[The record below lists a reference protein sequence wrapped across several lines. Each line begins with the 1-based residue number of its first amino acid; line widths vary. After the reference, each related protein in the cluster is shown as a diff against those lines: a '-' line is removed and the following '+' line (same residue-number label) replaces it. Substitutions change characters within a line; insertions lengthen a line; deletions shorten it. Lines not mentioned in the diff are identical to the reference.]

1 MNGDKSFYHFHIYHS
16 YQYNMTPD
24 SEFNTIRPYVD
35 GEIEKATQRLSQS
48 AEFLS
53 VFTQLTKMDSSI
65 IVNALSKVH
74 NRDDFQNYFFGP
86 VIQAVIKNTTD
97 GVTVNGLENLKPDT
111 SYLFI
116 SNHRDIILDSAILN
130 LLLRNNGFKYT
141 QAAIGSNLLVNE
153 WVTDL
158 VKLNSCFIIER
169 DIPVR
174 EMIVSSALRSNY
186 IRETLQQGRNS
197 IWIAQRE
204 GRTKNGDDKTQP
216 SLLKMFKMSGTKDF
230 ADNFRELHIVPVSI
244 SYEWEPCDD
253 MKTKELYTRT
263 VSEYNKTPEEDM
275 KSMQVG
281 LGTYK
286 GRINFSIDKP
296 IDEELN
302 QIADL
307 ASNGERLEAL
317 ALLIDS
323 KIHKNFKLWPNNYIA
338 FDLVHSG
345 NKFSHLYNEEE
356 KNHFIQIMTQKI
368 DRIEGNRSLLNNIF
382 LEIYANPVK
391 NSINNETASK

>member
-1 MNGDKSFYHFHIYHS
+1 
-16 YQYNMTPD
+16 MTSD
-24 SEFNTIRPYVD
+24 SEFNSIRPYVD
-35 GEIEKATQRLSQS
+35 GEIEKATQRLSGS
-48 AEFLS
+48 DDFLS
-53 VFTQLTKMDSSI
+53 VFTQLTRMDKQV
-65 IVNALSKVH
+65 IVNTLAQVH
-74 NRDDFQNYFFGP
+74 DRDDFQHYFFGP
-86 VIQAVIKNTTD
+86 AMDAVIKNTSD
-97 GVTVNGLENLKPDT
+97 GVTVQGLENLSPDV

-130 LLLRNNGFKYT
+130 LLLRKNGFKYT

-158 VKLNSCFIIER
+158 VKLNSCFVIER

-174 EMIVSSALRSNY
+174 EMIVSSVLRSQY
-186 IRETLQQGRNS
+186 IRKTLQEKHNS

-216 SLLKMFKMSGTKDF
+216 SLLKMFKMSGSKEF
-230 ADNFRELHIVPVSI
+230 IENFRELHIVPVAI

-253 MKTKELYTRT
+253 LKTNELYTRT
-263 VSEYNKTPEEDM
+263 VSEYTKTPEEDM
-275 KSMQVG
+275 RSMQTG

-286 GRINFSIDKP
+286 GRINFTIDKP

-302 QIADL
+302 DIAGL
-307 ASNGERLEAL
+307 PSNGERLEAL
-317 ALLIDS
+317 ARLIDL
-323 KIHKNFKLWPNNYIA
+323 KIHRNFKLWPNNYIA
-338 FDLVHSG
+338 YDLAHSG
-345 NKFSHLYNEEE
+345 NKFSHLYKEEE
-356 KNHFIQIMTQKI
+356 KEHFIQTMTQKI

-391 NSINNETASK
+391 NSISIKKPVK

>member
-1 MNGDKSFYHFHIYHS
+1 
-16 YQYNMTPD
+16 MTSD
-24 SEFNTIRPYVD
+24 SEFNSIRPYVK
-35 GEIEKATQRLSQS
+35 GEIEAATCRLSES

-53 VFTQLTKMDSSI
+53 VFTELTKMDKTVI
-65 IVNALSKVH
+65 ANALRQVH
-74 NRDDFQNYFFGP
+74 SRDEFQTCFFGP
-86 VIQAVIKNTTD
+86 AIKAVIDHTSS
-97 GVTVNGLENLKPDT
+97 GVKVSGLENLHPGT

-116 SNHRDIILDSAILN
+116 SDHRDIILDSAILN
-130 LLLRNNGFKYT
+130 LILREKGFKYT

-174 EMIVSSALRSNY
+174 EMIISSSLRSRY
-186 IRETLQQGRNS
+186 IRETLAEGHNS

-216 SLLKMFKMSGTKDF
+216 SLLKMFKMSGPKDF
-230 ADNFRELHIVPVSI
+230 AENFKQLRIVPVAI

-253 MKTKELYTRT
+253 LKTGELYTRT
-263 VSEYNKTPEEDM
+263 VSEYIKTPEEDM
-275 KSMQVG
+275 KSMRTG
-281 LGTYK
+281 LGVFK
-286 GRINFSIDKP
+286 GRVNFAIDKP
-296 IDEELN
+296 IDTELDD
-302 QIADL
+302 IAGL

-317 ALLIDS
+317 ARLIDN
-323 KIHKNFKLWPNNYIA
+323 KIYQNFKLWPNNYIA
-338 FDLVHSG
+338 YDLLHSV
-345 NKFSHLYNEEE
+345 NKFSHLYKDEE
-356 KNHFIQIMTQKI
+356 KENFIRIMTQKI

-391 NSINNETASK
+391 NCCTTEMLVK